1 MPPAPSTILK
11 FSQTNNTKNTMTTT
25 ANTLS
30 PAETRDHISTIHRLT
45 VKVHND
51 LTFTELKML
60 KSTLD
65 AIPLT
70 FDYPLSRQAH
80 NDLLSRLRSALAILA
95 RYTAEAEHKL
105 LNLTALHDP
114 SHLRF

>member
-1 MPPAPSTILK
+1 M
-11 FSQTNNTKNTMTTT
+11 TNTD
-25 ANTLS
+25 NTLS
-30 PAETRDHISTIHRLT
+30 PAETRDHISAIRRLT
-45 VKVHND
+45 VQVHND

-60 KSTLD
+60 LTTLD
-65 AIPLT
+65 AIPVT
-70 FDYPLSRQAH
+70 FNFPLSRPAH

-95 RYTAEAEHKL
+95 RHTAEAEQKL